1 MDSLF
6 ISVGKK
12 MAETLNSAVRNHFLC
27 KLENYNKNTNDMSL
41 ENKMISQIKLLIEIT
56 FHSNNIQ
63 QDIILNKLMFDY
75 LFIHNKQEISDLI
88 KKNIIS
94 NNLIDKLKDY
104 ANDSITKCHFIEY
117 LDMYNR
123 IVQDIL
129 VF

>member
-12 MAETLNSAVRNHFLC
+12 MVESINSVVKSHFLYR
-27 KLENYNKNTNDMSL
+27 LENYNKNTIDMSL
-41 ENKMISQIKLLIEIT
+41 EDKMISQIKLLIEIT
-56 FHSNNIQ
+56 LHSNNIQ

-75 LFIHNKQEISDLI
+75 LFIHNKQEISELI
-88 KKNIIS
+88 KKNIVS
-94 NNLIDKLKDY
+94 NELIDKLKDY
-104 ANDSITKCHFIEY
+104 VDDSITKAHFIEY